1 MLLAVE
7 GGGFFSSSATGYSKG
22 LALLLLGQRNEERPM
37 RVSPWIQ
44 YELVQEEVDP
54 DLQLASRRNRVSCGC
69 ARFICFGRASAG
81 KDGPCPPKVGPIHQ
95 PETLPDSTSASDSGK
110 LSSISDAVAV
120 SERKTCLRS
129 SLKKPSTSCS
139 MLVSQADGAHDSLQ
153 EVPTSVRTCSER
165 RKVQWTD
172 ASGLELVEIREFE
185 PSDAGSS
192 DDEFGHG
199 GDRSCECVIQ

>member
-37 RVSPWIQ
+37 RVSPWNQ
-44 YELVQEEVDP
+44 YELVEEVDP

-81 KDGPCPPKVGPIHQ
+81 RDGPCPPKVGPIHQ
-95 PETLPDSTSASDSGK
+95 PETLPDSSSASDPGK
-110 LSSISDAVAV
+110 LSGIGDAVAV

-129 SLKKPSTSCS
+129 SLKNPSTSCS
-139 MLVSQADGAHDSLQ
+139 MLVGQADGAHDSLQ

-172 ASGLELVEIREFE
+172 ASGLELVEIKEFE
-185 PSDAGSS
+185 P
-192 DDEFGHG
+192 
-199 GDRSCECVIQ
+199 R